1 MMMMKNKEI
10 KSNKQ
15 TRKSRERER
24 ERERE
29 TQYFAINNKGFL
41 GIGWGAVIR
50 IGWVRVG
57 GL

>member
-1 MMMMKNKEI
+1 MKNKEI

-41 GIGWGAVIR
+41 GIGWGGCNKDR
-50 IGWVRVG
+50 LGEGG

>member
-41 GIGWGAVIR
+41 GIGWGGCNKDR
-50 IGWVRVG
+50 LGEGG